1 MRTTRMM
8 MALMKI
14 MEMMLAKATMKMP
27 VMLIR
32 RARRRMSKNTIP
44 SMTMMRR

>member
-1 MRTTRMM
+1 

-14 MEMMLAKATMKMP
+14 MEMMLAKATTKMP
-27 VMLIR
+27 VMLIRRTR

-44 SMTMMRR
+44 SMRR